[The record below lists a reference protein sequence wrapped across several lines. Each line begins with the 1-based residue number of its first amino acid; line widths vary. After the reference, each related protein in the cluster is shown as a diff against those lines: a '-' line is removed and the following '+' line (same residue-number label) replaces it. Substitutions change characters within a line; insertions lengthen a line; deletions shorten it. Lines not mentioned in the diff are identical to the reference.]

1 MIIEF
6 DILKNKNLKET
17 IQLLKDSGYVL
28 PKDHWFYKGLDEEKG
43 DRYMIILGK
52 NNEIFYREGGSFN
65 VGKSVMSKRWYSD
78 YIKRTIKQRINQ
90 L

>member
-1 MIIEF
+1 MNIEF

-28 PKDHWFYKGLDEEKG
+28 PKDDWFYKGLNEEKG
-43 DRYMIILGK
+43 DRYMIIIGEH
-52 NNEIFYREGGSFN
+52 NEIFYQEGGNF
-65 VGKSVMSKRWYSD
+65 SVIRSYMSKKWYHE
-78 YIKRTIKQRINQ
+78 YIKRTIKQRISK